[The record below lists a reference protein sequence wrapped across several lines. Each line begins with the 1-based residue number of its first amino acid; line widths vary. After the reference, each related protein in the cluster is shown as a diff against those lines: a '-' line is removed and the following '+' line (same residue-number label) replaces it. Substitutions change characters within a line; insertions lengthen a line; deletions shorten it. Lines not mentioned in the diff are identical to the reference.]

1 MPATSTR
8 AEAAPV
14 RAPLPLH
21 DAPPITPAG
30 LLLRHRVT
38 VPAIVGSFV
47 VLGVLALVAH
57 STIPLTWDEPIQRWV
72 EGHRTAAL
80 DDFFL
85 YMSRFGGLHVV
96 LTGLALLL
104 ALVLRTC
111 RPMFFLLLAATL
123 ARPAVEWTLKVAVDR
138 DRPDLDR
145 MVPGNGPSFPSGHVM
160 AAIALWGLVPPV
172 VALVTHRRFWW
183 WVATI
188 VSAFMIVTVAA
199 ARVYLGVHWFTDVV
213 GALLFGAIYLLVV
226 EWCFDW
232 GHRHYPCDVFLD
244 LESKRR
250 DDTDRSDAGQPDA
263 RVHSHQ

>member
-1 MPATSTR
+1 
-8 AEAAPV
+8 
-14 RAPLPLH
+14 
-21 DAPPITPAG
+21 
-30 LLLRHRVT
+30 
-38 VPAIVGSFV
+38 
-47 VLGVLALVAH
+47 
-57 STIPLTWDEPIQRWV
+57 
-72 EGHRTAAL
+72 
-80 DDFFL
+80 
-85 YMSRFGGLHVV
+85 
-96 LTGLALLL
+96 LALLL

-123 ARPAVEWTLKVAVDR
+123 ARPALEWTLKVAVDR

-145 MVPGNGPSFPSGHVM
+145 LVPGNGPSFPSGHVM
-160 AAIALWGLVPPV
+160 AAVALWGLVPPV

-188 VSAFMIVTVAA
+188 VSGAMILLVAA

-213 GALLFGAIYLLVV
+213 GALLFGAVYLLVV

-250 DDTDRSDAGQPDA
+250 DEARSHN
-263 RVHSHQ
+263 RR